1 MPRKP
6 NKKVT
11 LALVYA
17 KLVQHDR
24 RFAEMTDQITGQF
37 AEVAR
42 QIFRLEDSLRA
53 EIAVV
58 VERVRQ
64 VERILD
70 KQTADIDALRQ
81 EYFALLQATR
91 RIEETLN
98 VMKERN
104 EQIDRE
110 LLEIFTRLERVEARL
125 SAIELQTSTR

>member
-6 NKKVT
+6 SKKVT

-24 RFAEMTDQITGQF
+24 RFDQIADQF

-53 EIAVV
+53 EIAAV

-81 EYFALLQATR
+81 EYFALLQAVR

-98 VMKERN
+98 AMKERN
-104 EQIDRE
+104 EQIDRD
-110 LLEIFTRLERVEARL
+110 LLEIFTRLERVEVRL
-125 SAIELQTSTR
+125 TAIESQTSAP